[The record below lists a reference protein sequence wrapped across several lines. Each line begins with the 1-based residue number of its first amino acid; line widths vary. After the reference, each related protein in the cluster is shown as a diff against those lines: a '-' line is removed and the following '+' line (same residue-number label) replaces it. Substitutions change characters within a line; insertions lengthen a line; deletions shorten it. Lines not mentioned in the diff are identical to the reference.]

1 MQVFNA
7 YFKIIKKNLSQM
19 LIYLGIFAGLSIA
32 FSSMGVGQMTT
43 EFVSSK
49 PAIAVFSKDG
59 DTVLM
64 KDFQSYLGKVAT
76 VIPIDDTENAKQDAL
91 FFRKVTYIIQI
102 PAGYTQSL
110 LKNGNLQL
118 ERRMVPD
125 SYEATYLDYLVGKYC
140 NAVSAYA
147 TYAPGLTQEKIA
159 ESVEA
164 DLAKTAAVTL
174 EKADTNTN
182 SSSTSVYFFNY
193 FAYSLFAIIM
203 LGVSSFMITFQ
214 DTDLRRRNTSS
225 PMSLRSMN
233 FQLVLGNTAFA
244 LMTWALLFGL
254 AFAMYGKS
262 LVNVSALYYA
272 VNTLVYTLVCVSI
285 SFLVGNLTHSRGAQA
300 AIVNV
305 LSLGLSFISGVFV
318 PQFMLG
324 ETVLSIARFTPTY
337 WYVKANLL
345 IDQADQNSGFTLG
358 FMSKEIGMQLVFT
371 LVLFTLAVLII
382 RRKRTSNS

>member
-7 YFKIIKKNLSQM
+7 YFKIIKKNLPQM
-19 LIYLGIFAGLSIA
+19 LIYLGIFAGMSIA
-32 FSSMGVGQMTT
+32 FSNMGVGQMTT

-102 PAGYTQSL
+102 PEGYTQSL

-147 TYAPGLTQEKIA
+147 TYDPGLTQEKIA

-244 LMTWALLFGL
+244 LMAWALLFGL
-254 AFAMYGKS
+254 AFAMYGQS
-262 LVNVSALYYA
+262 LLNVSALYYV

-358 FMSKEIGMQLVFT
+358 FMSKEIGMQLAFT

-382 RRKRTSNS
+382 PRKRTSNS